1 VTRPATRRGDG
12 AAPSVGIVVYL
23 NGTAGSGK
31 STLARG
37 VQARW
42 PEPVLHVG
50 LDFVTGA
57 MPRRFLGHGADAD
70 LGARWVIGDDG
81 RLARID
87 AGPFGERLLRG
98 IPRLAAALA
107 RAGNHVLVDD
117 VLLYP
122 WRLADVAA
130 ALAGLDA
137 HLVEVRCR
145 PETAARRLREREPD
159 RPSGHTEAYY
169 AATYENER
177 YDLRLDTDAAAPDAC
192 VDALIAHLRSGVA
205 PTALATIRA
214 ANATRSLT

>member
-1 VTRPATRRGDG
+1 MS
-12 AAPSVGIVVYL
+12 PSVGMVVYL

-31 STLARG
+31 STVARG
-37 VQARW
+37 LQERW

-50 LDFVTGA
+50 LDFMTGA

-70 LGARWVIGDDG
+70 LGARWVVGDDG
-81 RLARID
+81 RLVRID

-130 ALAGLDA
+130 ALTGVDA

-145 PETAARRLREREPD
+145 PDTAVKRLREREPD

-177 YDLRLDTDAAAPDAC
+177 YDLRLDTDAASSEAC
-192 VDALIAHLRSGVA
+192 ADALVRHLRSGVA
-205 PTALATIRA
+205 PTALAAIRA
-214 ANATRSLT
+214 ATARHGA